1 MRELLVYETFK
12 DTSNLRFFDKI
23 KIYVDFPY
31 SEVTFDKVDFELAS
45 RIVGLQFLGGYNEN
59 DSINRII
66 FLNDKVINNS
76 DLFVWEENS
85 NLDNYIKN
93 NKDNL
98 NIKDNKYTIK
108 IKKMDHITYIKQT
121 IIEWGE

>member
-1 MRELLVYETFK
+1 VRELLVYETFK

-76 DLFVWEENS
+76 DLFV
-85 NLDNYIKN
+85 
-93 NKDNL
+93 
-98 NIKDNKYTIK
+98 
-108 IKKMDHITYIKQT
+108 
-121 IIEWGE
+121 